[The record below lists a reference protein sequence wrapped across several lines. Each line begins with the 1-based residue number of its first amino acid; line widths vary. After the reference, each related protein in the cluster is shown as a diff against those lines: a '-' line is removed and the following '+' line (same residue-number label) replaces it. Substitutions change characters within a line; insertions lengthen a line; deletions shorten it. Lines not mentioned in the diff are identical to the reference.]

1 MAKCQALIFDSGPDV
16 AEALGAPA
24 TIRGDLFL
32 PEGAPRLLMV
42 CIAGGGMN
50 RHYFDLPT
58 PPGEEEAS
66 FVRAMMAKGF
76 AVALLDFL
84 GIGDSDEPADPFRLT
99 PDLHAQALAAA
110 TRALQA
116 QTGLRTVGVGHSFGA
131 GLNVAIQAHDALH
144 LGLALL
150 GFGVAPL
157 ARLTMPAEA
166 DLPIEEA
173 RARFA
178 EFAENRFKTPYL
190 TIEPMGGPRGAML
203 TTANDRLLATSAYA
217 TVLPHTFKPEADL
230 IDVPLLIG
238 LGDKDLHGEPREAIR
253 HFPKSRDITLIELP
267 ETRHNHF
274 VYPSRTHLFDR
285 IAHWASGL

>member
-1 MAKCQALIFDSGPDV
+1 MAQRQALAFDTGPDV
-16 AEALGAPA
+16 AATLGEPA
-24 TIRGDLFL
+24 TIRGELFL
-32 PEGAPRLLMV
+32 PEGTPTLLMV

-58 PPGEEEAS
+58 PPGEDEAS
-66 FVRAMMAKGF
+66 FVRAMLAKGF
-76 AVALLDFL
+76 AVATLDFL
-84 GIGDSDEPADPFRLT
+84 GIGDSDEPADPFLLT
-99 PDLHAQALAAA
+99 PDLHAQALAHA

-131 GLNVAIQAHDALH
+131 GLNVAIQAHASPH
-144 LGLALL
+144 AGLALL

-178 EFAENRFKTPYL
+178 EFAAGRFKTPYL
-190 TIEPMGGPRGAML
+190 TIEHMGGPRGAML
-203 TTANDRLLATSAYA
+203 TQANDRLLATSAYA
-217 TVLPHTFKPEADL
+217 TVLPYTFKPEADT
-230 IDVPLLIG
+230 IGVPLLIG

-253 HFPKSRDITLIELP
+253 HFPKARDITLIELP

-285 IAHWASGL
+285 IAHWALGL